1 MYRKNNHLQ
10 VWKCILHTFLF
21 LLLLQ
26 LFFIGC
32 LSYQWASLH
41 LFLKLLQFALV
52 NLDTNTGKRRQNVEN
67 CPSAATTGDA
77 NPTRV
82 LFVKNEHWRLWLW
95 SQMMRASG
103 CVVALNWLIVIRLW
117 ALPLYYEFLDKY
129 VAHKQFMHHYKGK
142 KDISSVHETKILL
155 NPGLKRFNKVL
166 IMWIAQLFTST
177 TKEKPSPL

>member
-1 MYRKNNHLQ
+1 MEENRHSSFIHLYKNKHTHPHIYIYILYFSITCSVYRKNNHLQ

-52 NLDTNTGKRRQNVEN
+52 NLDTNTGKRRENVEN

-103 CVVALNWLIVIRLW
+103 CVIALNWFIVIRLW
-117 ALPLYYEFLDKY
+117 ALPLYCEFLDKY

-142 KDISSVHETKILL
+142 NIYFYCPW
-155 NPGLKRFNKVL
+155 N
-166 IMWIAQLFTST
+166 
-177 TKEKPSPL
+177 

>member
-1 MYRKNNHLQ
+1 MWKKTDSSFIHLYKNKHTHPHIYIYILYFSITCSVYRKNNHLQ

-52 NLDTNTGKRRQNVEN
+52 NLDTNTGKRRENVEN

-82 LFVKNEHWRLWLW
+82 LFVKNEHWRLI
-95 SQMMRASG
+95 MKPNDA
-103 CVVALNWLIVIRLW
+103 
-117 ALPLYYEFLDKY
+117 
-129 VAHKQFMHHYKGK
+129 
-142 KDISSVHETKILL
+142 
-155 NPGLKRFNKVL
+155 RFWMCNSIKLVY
-166 IMWIAQLFTST
+166 SY
-177 TKEKPSPL
+177 